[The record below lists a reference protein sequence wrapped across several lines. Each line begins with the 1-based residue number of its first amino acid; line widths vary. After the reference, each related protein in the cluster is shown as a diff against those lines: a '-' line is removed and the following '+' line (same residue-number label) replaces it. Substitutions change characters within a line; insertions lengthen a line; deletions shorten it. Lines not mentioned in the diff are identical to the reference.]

1 MKSRITTK
9 SRTALAVSAVSSL
22 ALLAA
27 CGDDPKPASGT
38 DDSGSGSGS
47 SDNKTIAFSPIGL
60 QIPAMKQLSEGL
72 SGYAKEKGYEV
83 QIQDPKLDP
92 QKQITDLQTVIE
104 WALGARGFTEFL
116 VDGTP
121 ADDAWI
127 DYNWFLRVELS
138 GLWPLRFQ
146 PAMNVH
152 GAGTTDV
159 GIQMRYDGTRVG
171 DVSGFRTPASDL
183 GLSAGGVAT
192 ITAAPTAGSHLV
204 APSFFSFTPGLT
216 IESGSRVYV
225 FEDVGASLRSNG
237 AV

>member
-1 MKSRITTK
+1 MKSRFTTK
-9 SRTALAVSAVSSL
+9 GRTALAVLAVSSL

-104 WALGARGFTEFL
+104 SGRS
-116 VDGTP
+116 P
-121 ADDAWI
+121 A
-127 DYNWFLRVELS
+127 
-138 GLWPLRFQ
+138 
-146 PAMNVH
+146 
-152 GAGTTDV
+152 
-159 GIQMRYDGTRVG
+159 
-171 DVSGFRTPASDL
+171 
-183 GLSAGGVAT
+183 
-192 ITAAPTAGSHLV
+192 
-204 APSFFSFTPGLT
+204 PG
-216 IESGSRVYV
+216 
-225 FEDVGASLRSNG
+225 RS
-237 AV
+237 